1 MSTTLPPVIE
11 LRHVHKRFTKKQDL
25 IGRALELAG
34 RTPVPRTVHA
44 VNGVSLSIAP
54 GEVLGLVGESGCG
67 KSTLGRVVAGLHR
80 QTEGELLYQGANV
93 AGLNRADKLAY
104 TLGVQMVFQDPQ
116 ASLNPR
122 QRLHQI
128 LGEAL
133 QVHKLAPAG
142 EIAARVDRALAEVG
156 LAAEY
161 RDRLPHQLSG
171 GQRQR
176 VGIARALMVEPKFL
190 VCDEPVAALDV
201 SIQAQVINLFM
212 DLRAQHGLTYLFIS
226 HDLGVVRHISDRVAI
241 MYLGKIVEIAT
252 TAEIFARAN
261 HPYTQALIAEVPD
274 LARRKRVFVPIQGEI
289 PSPLSPPS
297 GCTFHPRCPHAMA
310 VCRQEVPPLE
320 SVAPG
325 HWSACHLNHTAPA

>member
-1 MSTTLPPVIE
+1 MSHSTLPVIE
-11 LRHVHKRFTKKQDL
+11 LRNVHKRFVKKQDL
-25 IGRALELAG
+25 IQRALQLAG
-34 RTPVPRTVHA
+34 KVPQPRTVYA
-44 VNGVSLSIAP
+44 VNGVSLAIQP

-80 QTEGELLYQGANV
+80 QTEGELLYQGTAV
-93 AGLNRADKLAY
+93 AQLNRKDKLAY

-133 QVHKLAPAG
+133 HVHQLAPADD
-142 EIAARVDRALAEVG
+142 IPARIDQALAEVG

-176 VGIARALMVEPKFL
+176 VGIARALIVSPKFL

-201 SIQAQVINLFM
+201 SIQAQVINLFI

-241 MYLGKIVEIAT
+241 MYLGKIVEIAST
-252 TAEIFARAN
+252 VDIFSRAN
-261 HPYTQALIAEVPD
+261 HPYTQALIAEVPN
-274 LARRKRVFVPIQGEI
+274 LERRKRVFVPISGEI
-289 PSPLSPPS
+289 PSPLMPPS

-310 VCRQEVPPLE
+310 RCREEVPQLE
-320 SVAPG
+320 SVAPS
-325 HWSACHLNHTAPA
+325 HWSACHLNHTAA

>member
-1 MSTTLPPVIE
+1 MSTPLPPVIE
-11 LRHVHKRFTKKQDL
+11 LRNVHKRFTKKQDL

-34 RTPVPRTVHA
+34 KKPVPRTVHA

-67 KSTLGRVVAGLHR
+67 KSTLGRVVAGLHH
-80 QTEGELLYQGANV
+80 QTEGELLYQGTPV
-93 AGLNRADKLAY
+93 EQLNRKDKLAY

-133 QVHKLAPAG
+133 HVHKLAPDG
-142 EIAARVDRALAEVG
+142 EIPARVDQALAEVG

-161 RDRLPHQLSG
+161 RNRLPHQLSG

-176 VGIARALMVEPKFL
+176 VGIARALMVSPKFL

-226 HDLGVVRHISDRVAI
+226 HDLGVVRHIADRVAI
-241 MYLGKIVEIAT
+241 MYLGKIVEIAS
-252 TAEIFARAN
+252 TADIFSRAN
-261 HPYTQALIAEVPD
+261 HPYTQALIAEVPN
-274 LARRKRVFVPIQGEI
+274 LERRKRVFVPIQGEI
-289 PSPLSPPS
+289 PSPLTPPS
-297 GCTFHPRCPHAMA
+297 GCTFHPRCPHAMPR
-310 VCRQEVPPLE
+310 CREEMPPLE
-320 SVAPG
+320 AVAPK
-325 HWSACHLNHTAPA
+325 HWSACHLNHTTQ

>member
-1 MSTTLPPVIE
+1 MSTTLTPVIE
-11 LRHVHKRFTKKQDL
+11 LRNVHKRFTKKQDL

-34 RTPVPRTVHA
+34 KKPVPRTVHA
-44 VNGVSLSIAP
+44 VNGVSLAIAP

-67 KSTLGRVVAGLHR
+67 KSTLGRVVAGLHH
-80 QTEGELLYQGANV
+80 QTEGELLYQGTPV
-93 AGLNRADKLAY
+93 EQLNRKDKLAY

-133 QVHKLAPAG
+133 HVHKLASAG
-142 EIAARVDRALAEVG
+142 EIPARIDKALAEVG

-161 RDRLPHQLSG
+161 RNRLPHQLSG

-176 VGIARALMVEPKFL
+176 VGIARALMVSPKFL

-241 MYLGKIVEIAT
+241 MYLGKIVEIST

-261 HPYTQALIAEVPD
+261 HPYTQALIAEVPN
-274 LARRKRVFVPIQGEI
+274 LTRRKRVFVPIQGEI
-289 PSPLSPPS
+289 PSPLNPPS

-310 VCRQEVPPLE
+310 RCREEVPPLE
-320 SVAPG
+320 TIAPG
-325 HWSACHLNHTAPA
+325 HWAACHLNHTTN